1 MQKPSAKAAVRSRA
15 AVYAAL
21 IIAVAATFSCSG
33 KMARVTRVTRQDL
46 FSLSLGRMED
56 QIDLTG
62 DQVTGSS
69 KLRLFMRDGIFF
81 VSNGK
86 GRKMMEFSSYGDLLS
101 LIYDPESNPAPVL
114 LSTQGEDSSFRK
126 AYQHPFQDIG
136 EIAVNS
142 KQDIFIED
150 KLPPERGV
158 PDETSQSILD
168 AVVLRFDKQGTYK
181 DFIGREGIG
190 GTPFPNIIGLYC
202 TNSDEIVV
210 VSVSQEDWRVNWYD
224 SQGGLVYSLSI
235 RRDSLPF
242 LEKKEF
248 ISSLEKIVPAP
259 DARILYMKIDYY
271 NEDIDPTT
279 KASTGVR
286 YHSSLVWHIDPRDGS
301 VYDPIAVP
309 SVNKKE
315 EGKFGSS
322 DYTRVYE
329 FIGVASGKNLI
340 FMMPDDKDA
349 YSVMILNGQTKGI
362 QKISISLEGEDLL
375 GSAFHVSSDGILS
388 AILVSS
394 FDAKV
399 ALWRI
404 DRILGEVRR

>member
-1 MQKPSAKAAVRSRA
+1 MFKPISRA
-15 AVYAAL
+15 AILRLAAAFAL
-21 IIAVAATFSCSG
+21 AASALSLSCSG
-33 KMARVTRVTRQDL
+33 KMARVTRVSRQDL

-56 QIDLTG
+56 QLDLSDQQGTG
-62 DQVTGSS
+62 PS

-114 LSTQGEDSSFRK
+114 LSTQGEENSFRK

-136 EIAVNS
+136 EIAVDS

-158 PDETSQSILD
+158 PDESTQSILD
-168 AVVLRFDKQGTYK
+168 AVVLRFDKQGAYK

-190 GTPFPNIIGLYC
+190 GTPFPNIVGLYC

-210 VSVSQEDWRVNWYD
+210 VSITTEDWRVNWYD
-224 SQGGLVYSLSI
+224 AQGSLAYSLSI
-235 RRDSLPF
+235 KRNSLPY
-242 LEKKEF
+242 LEKADY
-248 ISSLEKIVPAP
+248 ISSLEKIAP
-259 DARILYMKIDYY
+259 DPDSRLLYMKIDYY
-271 NEDIDPTT
+271 SEDVDPST

-286 YHSSLVWHIDPRDGS
+286 YHSSLVWHIDPRDGR
-301 VYDPIAVP
+301 VYDPIPVP

-315 EGKFGSS
+315 EGKFGSR

-329 FIGVASGKNLI
+329 FVGAASGKNLV
-340 FMMPDDKDA
+340 FMMPEDNAA
-349 YSVMILNGQTKGI
+349 YSVMILNAQTKGI
-362 QKISISLEGEDLL
+362 QKIGINLEGEGLIA
-375 GSAFHVSSDGILS
+375 SAFHVASDGILS

-394 FDAKV
+394 DQAKV
-399 ALWRI
+399 ALWRL
-404 DRILGEVRR
+404 DRIIGDVRR